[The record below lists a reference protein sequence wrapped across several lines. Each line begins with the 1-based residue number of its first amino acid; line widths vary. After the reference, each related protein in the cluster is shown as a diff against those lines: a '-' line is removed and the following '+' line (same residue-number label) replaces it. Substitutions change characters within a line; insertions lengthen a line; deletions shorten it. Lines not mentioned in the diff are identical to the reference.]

1 MLFRSVLASPCP
13 LQSPE
18 GDIEL
23 LDTAMAAMNAQ
34 PDPGDEERKGC
45 SGHVGK
51 MIFSAGVQQLAI
63 VAYVPD
69 GEHNK
74 SAGNVDVTTWT
85 ETVCAAVGG
94 KIVKAAT
101 APRSA
106 VGDFKTGVHGGSVV
120 VAVVAA
126 DPDKGKFP
134 LKDKDSAM
142 AAAFNFLREKVPPRY
157 ARSSDDHSGHLG
169 RYGTRASSAR
179 KRTL

>member
-1 MLFRSVLASPCP
+1 
-13 LQSPE
+13 
-18 GDIEL
+18 
-23 LDTAMAAMNAQ
+23 MAAMNAQ

-85 ETVCAAVGG
+85 EVVCAAVGG

-106 VGDFKTGVHGGSVV
+106 VGDFKTGVHGGMVV
-120 VAVVAA
+120 LATVAA

-134 LKDKDSAM
+134 IKDKDSAM